1 MLACS
6 MYSQKQK
13 VQSTRDPET
22 YILKE
27 WGRSRMSSLDDRS
40 HRLASSWP
48 EAHELAPFT
57 ESLAPEEHITG
68 TQPSALIPLPG
79 QAVFQT
85 SQHLPAVT
93 RSLEAQTASRRAVA
107 APGVSLHTSQRL
119 PVVIKSDLKRRP
131 APAAPLPRRRR
142 TLRRL
147 LTHVIGVV
155 LLLLVTALTLLS
167 VTPLGHDIGVTFNP
181 LQSGSNLLTQS
192 QNPSLNSLVAQAT
205 ATAVYHRQTD
215 GFDPNATSGQTV
227 GNGLGSL
234 NWPIGQC
241 TYWAN
246 SRYHA
251 LTGHWV
257 PWNGNADQ
265 WVAGARSAGWSVSQ
279 IPHVPS
285 IIVLMPGVQGA
296 SSYGHVAVVEH
307 LVTGATPTTV
317 YTSNMNWYANGGGWD
332 KISYVNFTVGS
343 GVYFVWHV

>member
-1 MLACS
+1 MPSL
-6 MYSQKQK
+6 
-13 VQSTRDPET
+13 DN
-22 YILKE
+22 
-27 WGRSRMSSLDDRS
+27 RSR
-40 HRLASSWP
+40 RLTSPWP
-48 EAHELAPFT
+48 GANEQAPFT
-57 ESLAPEEHITG
+57 RPLAVEEHATG
-68 TQPSALIPLPG
+68 TMPSALIPLPG
-79 QAVFQT
+79 QAVLQT
-85 SQHLPAVT
+85 SQQLPVVT
-93 RSLEAQTASRRAVA
+93 RPIEAQNDTGRTLA
-107 APGVSLHTSQRL
+107 APRASLQTSQRL
-119 PVVIKSDLKRRP
+119 PVVIKSDLRRRP
-131 APAAPLPRRRR
+131 APVAPPPRRKR

-147 LTHVIGVV
+147 LVHVIGVF

-181 LQSGSNLLTQS
+181 LQSGSNLLTHN
-192 QNPSLNSLVAQAT
+192 QNTGLSSFVVQAT

-227 GNGLGSL
+227 GNGQGSL
-234 NWPIGQC
+234 NWPVGQC

-246 SRYHA
+246 SRYHT

-279 IPHVPS
+279 TPHVPS

-307 LVTGATPTTV
+307 IVAGATPTTV

-332 KISYVNFTVGS
+332 KVSYVDFTVGS
-343 GVYFVWHV
+343 GVYFVWHP